1 MKYNWQLPDWPN
13 FRYELAELEGSLLDF
28 VDRAGLVSGTA
39 QALPESEQNNAIADL
54 MTVEAL
60 KTSEIEGEV
69 LSRPD
74 VVSSI
79 RNGLGLNNPHQRVR
93 DLAAAGAAELMLAV
107 RSNWGEDL
115 SDSVLL
121 DWHRSLMQ
129 GANNVLIG
137 EWRSHLEPMQ
147 VVELTLGAPKVLYE
161 GPPSAIVPLEMIG
174 FVEWFNASRGQ
185 IRHAPI
191 RAGLAHL
198 YFESIHPF
206 EDGNGRIGRALA
218 EKALF
223 QGAGRPLL
231 LSLSQV
237 IEADKSSYYAALQ
250 SAQCSNEVTDWLRYF
265 VDMLLRALDAA
276 QSRVEF
282 VLKKA
287 RFFDR
292 YGEALSERQLKVVRR
307 MLDAGPDGFEGG
319 VNASKYQRLTGVSK
333 PTATRDLQELM
344 QKGIL
349 SSIGG
354 GRSTRYELN
363 L

>member
-1 MKYNWQLPDWPN
+1 
-13 FRYELAELEGSLLDF
+13 
-28 VDRAGLVSGTA
+28 
-39 QALPESEQNNAIADL
+39 
-54 MTVEAL
+54 
-60 KTSEIEGEV
+60 
-69 LSRPD
+69 
-74 VVSSI
+74 
-79 RNGLGLNNPHQRVR
+79 
-93 DLAAAGAAELMLAV
+93 
-107 RSNWGEDL
+107 
-115 SDSVLL
+115 
-121 DWHRSLMQ
+121 MQ

-137 EWRSHLEPMQ
+137 EWRSHVEPMQ

-161 GPPSAIVPLEMIG
+161 GPPSAIVPLEMRG

-206 EDGNGRIGRALA
+206 ENGNGRIGRALA

-223 QGAGRPLL
+223 QGVGRPLL

-265 VDMLLRALDAA
+265 LDTLLHALDDA

-307 MLDAGPDGFEGG
+307 MLDTGPDGVEGG

>member
-54 MTVEAL
+54 MIVEAL
-60 KTSEIEGEV
+60 KTAEIEGEV

-74 VVSSI
+74 VASSI
-79 RNGLGLNNPHQRVR
+79 RNGLGLNSPHQRVR
-93 DLAAAGAAELMLAV
+93 DLASAGAAELMLAV

-137 EWRSHLEPMQ
+137 EWRSHVEPMQ

-161 GPPSAIVPLEMIG
+161 GPPSAIVPLEMRG

-206 EDGNGRIGRALA
+206 ENGNGRIGRALA

-223 QGAGRPLL
+223 QGVGRP
-231 LSLSQV
+231 
-237 IEADKSSYYAALQ
+237 
-250 SAQCSNEVTDWLRYF
+250 
-265 VDMLLRALDAA
+265 
-276 QSRVEF
+276 
-282 VLKKA
+282 
-287 RFFDR
+287 
-292 YGEALSERQLKVVRR
+292 LSERQLKVVRW
-307 MLDAGPDGFEGG
+307 MLDTGPDGVEGG

>member
-1 MKYNWQLPDWPN
+1 MKYNWQLPDWPG
-13 FRYELAELEGSLLDF
+13 FRYELAEIEGSLLDF
-28 VDRAGLVSGTA
+28 VDRAGLVSGSV
-39 QALPESEQNNAIADL
+39 QALPESEQNNAIADQ
-54 MTVEAL
+54 MIVEAL

-74 VVSSI
+74 VASSI
-79 RNGLGLNNPHQRVR
+79 RNGLGLNSPHHPVR
-93 DLAAAGAAELMLAV
+93 DRASAGAAELMLAV
-107 RSNWGEDL
+107 RSNWGGDL
-115 SDSVLL
+115 SDAVLL
-121 DWHRSLMQ
+121 DWHRALMQ
-129 GANNVLIG
+129 GANNVTVG
-137 EWRSHLEPMQ
+137 KWRSHVEPMQ
-147 VVELTLGAPKVLYE
+147 VVELTLGEPNVLYE
-161 GPPSAIVPLEMIG
+161 APPSAIVPAEMKG

-198 YFESIHPF
+198 YFESVHPF

-223 QGAGRPLL
+223 QGMGRPLL
-231 LSLSQV
+231 LSLSQA
-237 IEADKSSYYAALQ
+237 IEADKSSYYASLQ
-250 SAQCSNEVTDWLRYF
+250 RAQCSNEVTDWLRYF
-265 VDMLLRALDAA
+265 VKMLLRALDDA
-276 QSRVEF
+276 QSRIEF
-282 VLKKA
+282 VLKKTA
-287 RFFDR
+287 FFDR
-292 YGEALSERQLKVVRR
+292 YREALSERQLKVVRR
-307 MLDAGPDGFEGG
+307 MLDAGPSGFEGG

-344 QKGIL
+344 QQGVL